1 MVAGVLIERQRC
13 GQHTAAT
20 VRHTDHIEVSLQNTV
35 LARRAVNRDIRK
47 IEGMFYACAR
57 KRKIILVDGIR
68 IILQFPFSIFQC
80 RNGIPVLPV
89 KDDDRHVITL
99 LVDEGVQPCSRPERY
114 LMFAAV
120 SSRYNSYLSF
130 HFLLSFRL
138 IRPICGLFFQI
149 GCKGTN
155 KK

>member
-13 GQHTAAT
+13 GQHTATT

-35 LARRAVNRDIRK
+35 LARCTMNSDIRK
-47 IEGMFYACAR
+47 IKGMFYACAR

-89 KDDDRHVITL
+89 KDDDRHVVTL
-99 LVDEGVQPCSRPERY
+99 LIHEGVETGSRTERY

-120 SSRYNSYLSF
+120 SSCYNSYLSF
-130 HFLLSFRL
+130 HFH
-138 IRPICGLFFQI
+138 
-149 GCKGTN
+149 
-155 KK
+155 